1 MKAYTALI
9 CQQYMRFPSRCTQN
23 GGFRMW
29 KRKFIRVLFE
39 AFYLPV

>member
-9 CQQYMRFPSRCTQN
+9 CQLNMRFLCCYDQN